1 MFRILFLFWIGFHPV
16 HVSLTSLDYNPD
28 SGFVSGFVRI
38 YLDDFLVDCSCGT
51 KQEKL
56 IAGDKAAVMALND
69 YLNRKLIISLDYTS
83 VKGEIK
89 NVAINGNE
97 IDINLHYISRTKP
110 GIITVRSHI
119 MTDIYDDQANM
130 VIVKVL
136 DYEEGARL
144 TSKVTEQT
152 FKVN

>member
-1 MFRILFLFWIGFHPV
+1 MFWIGFHPV

-28 SGFVSGFVRI
+28 SGIVNGFVRI
-38 YLDDFLVDCSCGT
+38 YLDDFLVDCSCGIQ
-51 KQEKL
+51 QETL
-56 IAGDKAAVMALND
+56 IARDKVAIMALSD
-69 YLNRKLIISLDYTS
+69 YLNHKLIISLDNTI

-97 IDINLHYISRTKP
+97 IDINLNYIGRTKP
-110 GIITVRSHI
+110 GIIKVSSKI

-130 VIVKVL
+130 VIVKIL

-144 TSKVTEQT
+144 TSEVTEHI

>member
-28 SGFVSGFVRI
+28 SGIVSGFVRI
-38 YLDDFLVDCSCGT
+38 YLDDFLVDCSCGVQ
-51 KQEKL
+51 QEEL
-56 IAGDKAAVMALND
+56 IAGDKAAVMALNN

-89 NVAINGNE
+89 NVGINGNE
-97 IDINLHYISRTKP
+97 IDIKLHYISRIKP
-110 GIITVRSHI
+110 AVIKVSSHI

-136 DYEEGARL
+136 DYEEGAKL
-144 TSKVTEQT
+144 TSEVTEQT